1 MSTSNYNIHN
11 MESFMSDDWIQNS
24 DRLIEN
30 ALLNFFVDQNLSYA
44 WIIETETG
52 KAVLLENNLTRKLN
66 LRKGPVIYDEAIP
79 KITQE
84 QMVWEARQFAEQGL
98 KLSSIIENLRNSSIY
113 KFDYFSID
121 SESAELR
128 KKSALFTYTDET
140 KKFILAMK
148 LDNQKEYLESIKQQ
162 EEEFENINRIKAET
176 EKLLNEQTRM
186 KNRAELE
193 IEKLSYITEKLKS
206 ACSDS
211 GSQEERLQLI
221 DEMET
226 ILSAIKGL
234 VASKN

>member
-1 MSTSNYNIHN
+1 
-11 MESFMSDDWIQNS
+11 MSDDWIQNS
-24 DRLIEN
+24 DKLIEN

-44 WIIETETG
+44 WIIEAESG

-121 SESAELR
+121 PESAELR
-128 KKSALFTYTDET
+128 KKSALFAYTDET

-148 LDNQKEYLESIKQQ
+148 LDSQKEYLESIKKQ
-162 EEEFENINRIKAET
+162 EEEFENVNRIKAEN
-176 EKLLNEQTRM
+176 EKLMGEQIHM
-186 KNRAELE
+186 KNRAEVE
-193 IEKLSYITEKLKS
+193 IERLSGIAGKLKS

-211 GSQEERLQLI
+211 GNKEEQLLLI
-221 DEMET
+221 NEMES
-226 ILSAIKGL
+226 ILSVMKELTSSIKKGHVRL
-234 VASKN
+234 